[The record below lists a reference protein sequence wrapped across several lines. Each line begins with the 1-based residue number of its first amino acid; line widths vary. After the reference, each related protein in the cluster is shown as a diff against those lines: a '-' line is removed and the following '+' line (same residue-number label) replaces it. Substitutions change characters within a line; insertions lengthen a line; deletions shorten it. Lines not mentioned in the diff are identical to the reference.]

1 VSQIRWPGVD
11 GVPREG
17 GAFSAAK
24 PEPNCP
30 WQTTKIWA
38 DQQAKEQQA
47 CALIHQGKLE
57 QAEAIFHDLVATG
70 SSQAT
75 VYGNLG
81 AICGARRK
89 YDEAIGHL
97 NKALEI
103 KPDYPEA
110 HVNLGVALQNQG
122 NFTAAIAAFNS
133 ALAYKPNDASAY
145 TNLGTTLRLQGD
157 QAAAITAFNTALSLR
172 PNAANAHIGLGIAL
186 QEQGD
191 RSAAITAFRKAIAL
205 QPDHPDA
212 YNNLAIA
219 LQENGDLPSAIAA
232 YGKALAIKPDNA
244 QAYSNLGN
252 ALQEQGDLAAAITA
266 YNKSIE
272 LTPSYQDAY
281 YNRAIA
287 LQAQGH
293 LAAAIASCKQALELK
308 PDFFDAHNRLGLAL
322 CEQGDFPAAIASYQK
337 ALEIRPDY
345 REAHW
350 NLALITLLLGDY
362 KFGWEEYQWRFRFED
377 SPSQPHAAPQ
387 CTVWNG
393 EAPAEGKNK
402 LLLVSEQGL
411 GDTLQFMRYTIA
423 LREQGFDVSLC
434 APIKLHSLIKASGLA
449 MEPLTPQQADQVK
462 EGGWIPLLSL
472 PWHLGVS
479 PTNPILT
486 KPYIKTT
493 DALTAKWKRLLSLE
507 QRPIIGLHWQGNP
520 NAEVQEL
527 RGRSLCLD
535 AFAPIAAQGPASLVS
550 LQKGFGSEQLETCSF
565 QDRFVPCQDQINDTW
580 DFLESAAIIANC
592 DLVITNDTAVAH
604 LAGGMGKTT
613 WLLLHKVP
621 DWRWGLESET
631 SFWYPSMRLFRQK
644 EAGDWDEVMERV
656 AKELDPFLRF
666 SIRPQSPAAVA
677 SPAASKQALQSIL
690 APISLGELI
699 DKISILHL
707 KAQHFVGPSLENAN
721 MELKA
726 LEAIFNSLPFTM
738 EPRPIQRLDDVNKV
752 IWQLEDCIRE
762 QERQKEFGD
771 TYVEVARSIQQQ
783 KDLRAA
789 IKKEIDTTYGFAFVE
804 EKVYQTD

>member
-1 VSQIRWPGVD
+1 VD
-11 GVPREG
+11 GFPQEG

-24 PEPNCP
+24 PEPNRH

-47 CALIHQGKLE
+47 SALINQGKLE
-57 QAEAIFHDLVATG
+57 QAEAIFRDLVAAG
-70 SSQAT
+70 SSDAT
-75 VYGNLG
+75 VYGSLG
-81 AICGARRK
+81 AICGAQER
-89 YDEAIGHL
+89 YEEAIALL

-110 HVNLGVALQNQG
+110 HVNQGIALQNQG
-122 NFTAAIAAFNS
+122 NLTAAIAAFTR
-133 ALAYKPNDASAY
+133 ALAY
-145 TNLGTTLRLQGD
+145 
-157 QAAAITAFNTALSLR
+157 R
-172 PNAANAHIGLGIAL
+172 PHYANAHIRLGLAL

-191 RSAAITAFRKAIAL
+191 RSAAITAFNKAIAL
-205 QPDHPDA
+205 QPDHPDV

-219 LQENGDLPSAIAA
+219 LQEDGDLPSAIAA

-244 QAYSNLGN
+244 QAYNNLGN
-252 ALQEQGDLAAAITA
+252 ALQEQGDLAAAIAA

-281 YNRAIA
+281 FNRAIA

-308 PDFFDAHNRLGLAL
+308 PDFFDAHNRLGLAF
-322 CEQGDFPAAIASYQK
+322 CEQGNFPAAIASYKK

-345 REAHW
+345 PEAHW
-350 NLALITLLLGDY
+350 NLALIMLLLGDY
-362 KFGWEEYQWRFRFED
+362 KIGWKEYQWRFRFEE
-377 SPSQPHAAPQ
+377 SPSDPHAAPG
-387 CTVWNG
+387 CAVWNG

-423 LREQGFDVSLC
+423 MREQGFDVSLC
-434 APIKLHSLIKASGLA
+434 APTKLHALIQASGIA
-449 MEPLTPQQADQVK
+449 MEPLTPEQADQVT

-486 KPYIKTT
+486 EPYIKTT
-493 DALTAKWKRLLSLE
+493 NELTAKWKRLLSLE

-520 NAEVQEL
+520 KAEIQEL
-527 RGRSLCLD
+527 RGRSLCLE
-535 AFAPIAAQGPASLVS
+535 AFAPIAAQKPASLLS
-550 LQKGFGSEQLETCSF
+550 LQKGFGSEQLGSCSF
-565 QDRFVPCQDQINDTW
+565 QDRFVQCQDQVSDSW

-621 DWRWGLESET
+621 DWRWGLESES

-644 EAGDWDEVMERV
+644 QAGDWDEVMERV
-656 AKELDPFLRF
+656 AKELDRILRF
-666 SIRPQSPAAVA
+666 TRVPQSPAPAS
-677 SPAASKQALQSIL
+677 SPAARKQALQSIL

-699 DKISILHL
+699 DKISILQL
-707 KAQHFVGPSLENAN
+707 KAQHFAGASLENAR

-726 LEAIFNSLPFTM
+726 LEVIFNSLPFAM
-738 EPRPIQRLDDVNKV
+738 EAGPIERLKAVNNE
-752 IWQLEDCIRE
+752 IWQLEDGIAE
-762 QERQKEFGD
+762 QERNKEFGE
-771 TYVEVARSIQQQ
+771 TYIQLARSIQQ
-783 KDLRAA
+783 KNDLRAA
-789 IKKEIDTTYGFAFVE
+789 IKKEINTTYGFAFVD
-804 EKVYQTD
+804 EKGTEAD